1 MNKGSNTNLDVSNHV
16 RWQIPRASLSSGSR
30 SMYSSTDSIQGS
42 LNRVNQLQQHNKR
55 NMRRESYSIESEGM
69 KKKLNERR
77 DEGPYS
83 MPSSSVSSLS
93 STMQP
98 NKKFSRRKFS
108 ENIIMNGSQIDELTA
123 VADERVHGSSSR
135 SSSQGSSSNSL
146 HSASSMLLSV
156 QNLEKFTR
164 MTNNQGRINNL
175 RNIPRNECDN
185 GNGKLQSSAAT
196 NNHMII
202 DINKIIASKTT
213 NGDNNNDDIDT
224 GCIEELHHNNL
235 RRKDHDQLSI
245 ASSTHFTL
253 VNGCG
258 RSTNLKSHN
267 SFCRHGR
274 QITILIVTMTIF
286 FTIGILFVLYLM
298 DRRAKAMPAFHQ

>member
-1 MNKGSNTNLDVSNHV
+1 MHKGSTTNLDVSNHV

-30 SMYSSTDSIQGS
+30 SIYSSTDSIQGS
-42 LNRVNQLQQHNKR
+42 LNRPNQLQKLNKR
-55 NMRRESYSIESEGM
+55 NMRRESYSIEREGT

-108 ENIIMNGSQIDELTA
+108 ENVIMNGSQIDELTA

-146 HSASSMLLSV
+146 HSASSLLLSV

-164 MTNNQGRINNL
+164 MTNNQDRINKL
-175 RNIPRNECDN
+175 RMIPQNECDN
-185 GNGKLQSSAAT
+185 ENNKLQSSAAT

-202 DINKIIASKTT
+202 DMNKIIDGKTT
-213 NGDNNNDDIDT
+213 NGNNNDDIDT
-224 GCIEELHHNNL
+224 ACSQNYQL

-258 RSTNLKSHN
+258 RSSNLKAQN